1 MEQQLGKRQRFRH
14 NHNPRLVLVL
24 GRKLVLVHCRMLRR
38 PSIEQ
43 PS

>member
-1 MEQQLGKRQRFRH
+1 
-14 NHNPRLVLVL
+14 LVLVRKLVL